1 MANCII
7 AQPLWLTQTDPRI
20 ATVRAWGGFWEPDLP
35 VDNLLDA
42 SSGAGA
48 RTEDCALGSASAW
61 FDLGTPRDVLVAAIP
76 RSNVSGAGR
85 VRLRGFG
92 VADATT
98 TAVCDTGWV
107 SYFPDLYPFGSV
119 DWGHPSIFSLTVD
132 AETALL
138 FPQPWVY
145 VFSTAQTARYWL
157 IEIDDPTNPDGY
169 IELGRVI
176 LAPGY
181 QPTYN
186 MQYGAAVRV
195 VDPSEVQRS
204 YGGRVYGERRPKD
217 RVATFKLGLIPKA
230 EAMLGIHDMH
240 QRQGMTGEVFFVWNP
255 DDAANI
261 GRLSF
266 LGRLA
271 ELGALEAAVYGRMGC
286 NFQIEERVG

>member
-20 ATVRAWGGFWEPDLP
+20 ASVLAWGGFWRHDLP
-35 VDNLLDA
+35 VGNLIDA
-42 SSGAGA
+42 TSGAVA
-48 RTEDCALGSASAW
+48 RTEDCATGSASAW
-61 FDLGTPRDVLVAAIP
+61 FDLGTTRDVLVAAIP
-76 RSNVSGAGR
+76 RSNCSASAT
-85 VRLRGFG
+85 VRLRGF
-92 VADATT
+92 AAPNTS
-98 TAVCDTGWV
+98 AAALCDTGVV
-107 SYFPDLYPFGSV
+107 SYFPDLYPFGST

-145 VFSTAQTARYWL
+145 VFSAAQAARYWL
-157 IEIDDPTNPDGY
+157 LEIADPSNADGY

-181 QPTYN
+181 QPVVN
-186 MQYGAAVRV
+186 MLYGAAVRV

-204 YGGRVYGERRPKD
+204 YGGRVYGERRTKY
-217 RVATFKLGLIPKA
+217 RMATFTLA
-230 EAMLGIHDMH
+230 ASTTNEAMVNIHDMH
-240 QRQGMTGEVFFVWNP
+240 ARQGVTGEVFFIWDP
-255 DDAANI
+255 GDASNI

-271 ELGALEAAVYGRMGC
+271 ELSPLEASFHGRMGC